1 MDKKGQLLLN
11 YINGICKAGEY
22 KIINSGEI
30 TLYSPELFPDKESVR
45 KQIKQL
51 DDEEYIKVRFYDGE
65 QYCLCST
72 VKGKEY
78 FENERLYKNALK
90 KDKRVVFLASFLGSI
105 LGSLI
110 TLFIFLLIK

>member
-1 MDKKGQLLLN
+1 MDKKGELLLS

-30 TLYSPELFPDKESVR
+30 TLYSPQLFPDKESVR
-45 KQIKQL
+45 KAIKQL
-51 DDEEYIKVRFYDGE
+51 DDEEYIIVKFYDGE

-72 VKGKEY
+72 IKGKEY
-78 FENERLYKNALK
+78 FDNQRLYKKTLK
-90 KDKRVVFLASFLGSI
+90 KDKRIVFFASVLGSF

-110 TLFIFLLIK
+110 TLFIFLLVK